1 MSNTTNHLSLYERE
15 QIEYYLKLRL
25 SKRSVAKRLKRDSS
39 VIIREINRNRGRDG
53 VYRAKEAQKKAG
65 VKARK
70 TNKRKLDKDEFL
82 LKYVVDQ
89 LEEGL
94 SPEQIAGRLKEC
106 PPRDLKG
113 QTISHESIYQY
124 IYETIYGKHLYQYLR
139 KARKKR
145 GQKKGRKTQE
155 NRIKGRVSIHERPK
169 EIDQKSRYG
178 DWESDLMEFSK
189 QKRALSVQYERKGML
204 VRLGKVA
211 NKTALEKEEALM
223 KSADSLPGYLWKSI
237 TFDNGS
243 ENACHTKLKDNLG
256 LETYFCDAY
265 SAWQKGGVEN
275 INGLIRQYLPRRT
288 DLSKI
293 TDEDVQA
300 IQERLN
306 NRPRKSLNYRTPN
319 EIISLEFNIQSGALN
334 S

>member
-25 SKRSVAKRLKRDSS
+25 SKRSIAKRLKRDSS
-39 VIIREINRNRGRDG
+39 VIIREINRNRSSGG

-65 VKARK
+65 VKARR

-82 LKYVVDQ
+82 LKYVVDK

-113 QTISHESIYQY
+113 RTISHESIYQY

-139 KARKKR
+139 KAKKR
-145 GQKKGRKTQE
+145 RGQQKGRKTQGNCLK
-155 NRIKGRVSIHERPK
+155 NRISIHERPK

-204 VRLGKVA
+204 VRLCKVA
-211 NKTALEKEEALM
+211 NKTAREKQEALM
-223 KSADSLPGYLWKSI
+223 KSIDSLPGYLWQSV

-243 ENACHTKLKDNLG
+243 ENACHDNLG
-256 LETYFCDAY
+256 LDTYFCDAY

-275 INGLIRQYLPRRT
+275 INGLIRQYLPRKT
-288 DLSKI
+288 DLSKM
-293 TDEDVQA
+293 TDEDIQA

-319 EIISLEFNIQSGALN
+319 EIINLEFDIKGGALN